1 MNLSNEKITRNNKHN
16 TRNTMAILALNPSGN
31 NSVGLELSGGG
42 ELQLDSNSCGGE
54 GVGGGGG
61 EGGVWFE
68 EVRGAA
74 AHKVNGPR
82 TNFQT
87 YTGSSK

>member
-42 ELQLDSNSCGGE
+42 GAPAGLEQLWR
-54 GVGGGGG
+54 GGGGR
-61 EGGVWFE
+61 GG
-68 EVRGAA
+68 RGGRGGGGL
-74 AHKVNGPR
+74 V
-82 TNFQT
+82 
-87 YTGSSK
+87 

>member
-1 MNLSNEKITRNNKHN
+1 M
-16 TRNTMAILALNPSGN
+16 
-31 NSVGLELSGGG
+31 GGG

-54 GVGGGGG
+54 GVGGGGGGGG